1 MKFLNENITKSCCR
15 WLCISMHIHVHRD
28 NDLPATHTTNS
39 ACVPHV
45 MQQCPAG
52 LQVCCRLFIS
62 SLSLHFKSHPHCNTG
77 HKQCIKIPPLIFLT
91 TLLLG
96 HSKQK
101 YCVLFLFFFS
111 EKSTVHMC
119 IVFLDQNF
127 PVIFCS
133 TGQCF
138 ISNE

>member
-15 WLCISMHIHVHRD
+15 WLCISMHILVHRD

-45 MQQCPAG
+45 LQQCPAG

-101 YCVLFLFFFS
+101 YCVFFFFS

-119 IVFLDQNF
+119 IVFFGPELSCNF
-127 PVIFCS
+127 LQHWIVLY
-133 TGQCF
+133 
-138 ISNE
+138 